1 MGALDSWHVASE
13 QFRSDHL
20 DQSLRRRCAAFAHIV
35 LLLRELM
42 VTGTGSSDSER
53 CSLNQTSRKGPYS
66 VKVAFSL
73 EILEMIFDAGHTAW
87 HCRPHGGCYHKDLT
101 TAALIGK
108 TGCLLQAE

>member
-53 CSLNQTSRKGPYS
+53 CFLNQTERKGPYS

-73 EILEMIFDAGHTAW
+73 EMT
-87 HCRPHGGCYHKDLT
+87 
-101 TAALIGK
+101 
-108 TGCLLQAE
+108 